1 MCKKYTYIVAKNPA
15 FVKNSS
21 PNFACFYNRKVI
33 CGSYRGDD

>member
-21 PNFACFYNRKVI
+21 PNLACFYILKVM
-33 CGSYRGDD
+33 CGSCPSDD